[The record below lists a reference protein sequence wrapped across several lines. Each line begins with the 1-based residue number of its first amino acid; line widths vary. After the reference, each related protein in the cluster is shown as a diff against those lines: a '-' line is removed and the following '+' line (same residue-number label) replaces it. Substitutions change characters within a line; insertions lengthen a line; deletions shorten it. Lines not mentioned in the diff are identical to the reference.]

1 MHTTGA
7 ELRERVD
14 IQSIVSYGRFR
25 QVDDG
30 DRIRTASAVERTK
43 SSTGYVRDNSY
54 VRVSFTSH
62 TFRSIWL

>member
-7 ELRERVD
+7 ALRERVD
-14 IQSIVSYGRFR
+14 TQSIVSYGRFR
-25 QVDDG
+25 HVDDG

-54 VRVSFTSH
+54 VRVSFISYISC
-62 TFRSIWL
+62 SI